1 MGSRGAF
8 WRGAEAS
15 ATKASD
21 LAHEIARSY
30 ACLIWQVNCLAFNPF
45 SEYLVATGSAD
56 NTVALWDLRSLKAKI
71 HSFESHTEEVRMI
84 TV

>member
-1 MGSRGAF
+1 M
-8 WRGAEAS
+8 
-15 ATKASD
+15 
-21 LAHEIARSY
+21 
-30 ACLIWQVNCLAFNPF
+30 NCLAFNPF

-56 NTVALWDLRSLKAKI
+56 HTVALWDLRSLKAKI